1 MIKIAPSILAA
12 DLMNMKEE
20 IELVDNYGAEYIHI
34 DVMDGQY
41 VENIAF
47 GPNIVN
53 SLRPYTKK
61 TLDVHL
67 MISPV
72 IKYIDDFIKAGADI
86 ISFHPDADN
95 KNKEIIKQIKSN
107 NCKVGIAVHPK
118 INISDIEIFLDDIDC
133 VIVMTVVPGFGGQKF
148 MHSEVKKIT
157 ELDNIKKQKNLKF
170 EIEVDGGI
178 NHETGKICRDKNANS
193 IVIGKKNQKIFNC
206 FLIPKQVKNIETND
220 KIKAC

>member
-20 IELVDNYGAEYIHI
+20 IELVDNYGVEYIHI

-47 GPNIVN
+47 GPNIVK
-53 SLRPYTKK
+53 SLRPITKK
-61 TLDVHL
+61 ILDVHL
-67 MISPV
+67 MITPV
-72 IKYIDDFIKAGADI
+72 AKYIDAFIKAGADI
-86 ISFHPDADN
+86 ISFHPDAD
-95 KNKEIIKQIKSN
+95 KNSQDIIKQIKSN

-178 NHETGKICRDKNANS
+178 NYETGKICKDKNANVLVAGS
-193 IVIGKKNQKIFNC
+193 YIFSNGKENYKKMINS
-206 FLIPKQVKNIETND
+206 LR
-220 KIKAC
+220 

>member
-12 DLMNMKEE
+12 DLINMREE

-47 GPNIVN
+47 GPNIVK
-53 SLRPYTKK
+53 SLRPITKK
-61 TLDVHL
+61 ILDVHL
-67 MISPV
+67 MIMPV
-72 IKYIDDFIKAGADI
+72 AKYIDAFIKAGADI
-86 ISFHPDADN
+86 ISFHPDAD
-95 KNKEIIKQIKSN
+95 KNTQDIIKQIKSN

-157 ELDNIKKQKNLKF
+157 ELDSIKKQKNLKF

-178 NHETGKICRDKNANS
+178 NHETGKICRDKNADVLVAGSYIFSSGKENYKKMINS
-193 IVIGKKNQKIFNC
+193 
-206 FLIPKQVKNIETND
+206 LR
-220 KIKAC
+220 

>member
-1 MIKIAPSILAA
+1 MIKVAPSILAA

-20 IELVDNYGAEYIHI
+20 IELVDNYGAEFIHI

-47 GPNIVN
+47 GPNIVK
-53 SLRPYTKK
+53 SLRPITKK
-61 TLDVHL
+61 ILDVHL
-67 MISPV
+67 MITPV
-72 IKYIDDFIKAGADI
+72 AKYIDSFIKAGADI
-86 ISFHPDADN
+86 ISFHPDAD
-95 KNKEIIKQIKSN
+95 KNTQDIIKQIKSN

-157 ELDNIKKQKNLKF
+157 ELDNIKKKKNLKF

-178 NHETGKICRDKNANS
+178 NHETGKICRDKNANILVAGS
-193 IVIGKKNQKIFNC
+193 YIFSSGKENYKKMINS
-206 FLIPKQVKNIETND
+206 LR
-220 KIKAC
+220 

>member
-1 MIKIAPSILAA
+1 MKIAPSILAA

-47 GPNIVN
+47 GPNIVK
-53 SLRPYTKK
+53 SLRPITKK
-61 TLDVHL
+61 ILDVHL
-67 MISPV
+67 MITPV
-72 IKYIDDFIKAGADI
+72 AKYIDSFIKAGADI
-86 ISFHPDADN
+86 ISFHPDAD
-95 KNKEIIKQIKSN
+95 KNTQDIIKQIKSN

-178 NHETGKICRDKNANS
+178 NHETGKICREKNANVLVAGS
-193 IVIGKKNQKIFNC
+193 YIFSSGKENYKKMINS
-206 FLIPKQVKNIETND
+206 LR
-220 KIKAC
+220 

>member
-47 GPNIVN
+47 GPNIVK
-53 SLRPYTKK
+53 SLRPITKK
-61 TLDVHL
+61 ILDVHL
-67 MISPV
+67 MITPV
-72 IKYIDDFIKAGADI
+72 AKYIDAFIKAGADI
-86 ISFHPDADN
+86 ISFHPDAD
-95 KNKEIIKQIKSN
+95 KNSQDIIKQIKSN

-118 INISDIEIFLDDIDC
+118 INISDIEIFLDHIDS

-178 NHETGKICRDKNANS
+178 NHETGKICRDKNANVLVAGS
-193 IVIGKKNQKIFNC
+193 YIFSSGKENYKKMINS
-206 FLIPKQVKNIETND
+206 LR
-220 KIKAC
+220 

>member
-47 GPNIVN
+47 GPNIVK
-53 SLRPYTKK
+53 SLRPITKK

-72 IKYIDDFIKAGADI
+72 AKYIDAFIKAGADI
-86 ISFHPDADN
+86 ISFHPDAD
-95 KNKEIIKQIKSN
+95 KNTQDIIKQIKSN

-148 MHSEVKKIT
+148 MHSEVQKIT

-178 NHETGKICRDKNANS
+178 NHETGKICRDKNANVLVAGS
-193 IVIGKKNQKIFNC
+193 YIFSSGKENYKKMINS
-206 FLIPKQVKNIETND
+206 LR
-220 KIKAC
+220 

>member
-47 GPNIVN
+47 GPNIVK
-53 SLRPYTKK
+53 SLRPITKK
-61 TLDVHL
+61 ILDVHL
-67 MISPV
+67 MITPV
-72 IKYIDDFIKAGADI
+72 AKYIDAFIEAGADI
-86 ISFHPDADN
+86 ISFHPDAD
-95 KNKEIIKQIKSN
+95 KNTQDIIKQIKSN

-178 NHETGKICRDKNANS
+178 NHESGKICRDKNANILVAGS
-193 IVIGKKNQKIFNC
+193 YIFSSGKENYKKMINS
-206 FLIPKQVKNIETND
+206 LR
-220 KIKAC
+220 

>member
-47 GPNIVN
+47 GPNIVK
-53 SLRPYTKK
+53 SLRPITKK
-61 TLDVHL
+61 ILYVHL
-67 MISPV
+67 MITPV
-72 IKYIDDFIKAGADI
+72 AKYIDSFIKAGADI
-86 ISFHPDADN
+86 ISFHPDAD
-95 KNKEIIKQIKSN
+95 KNTQDIIKQIKSN

-118 INISDIEIFLDDIDC
+118 INISDIEIFLDEIDC

-148 MHSEVKKIT
+148 MHSEVQKIT

-178 NHETGKICRDKNANS
+178 NHETGKICREKNANVLVAGS
-193 IVIGKKNQKIFNC
+193 YIFSSGKENYKKMINS
-206 FLIPKQVKNIETND
+206 LR
-220 KIKAC
+220 

>member
-1 MIKIAPSILAA
+1 MIKVAPSILAA

-47 GPNIVN
+47 GPNIVK
-53 SLRPYTKK
+53 SLRPITKK
-61 TLDVHL
+61 ILDVHL
-67 MISPV
+67 MITPV
-72 IKYIDDFIKAGADI
+72 AKYIDAFIKAGADI
-86 ISFHPDADN
+86 ISFHPDAD
-95 KNKEIIKQIKSN
+95 KNNQDIIKQIRSN

-118 INISDIEIFLDDIDC
+118 IKISDIEIFLDYIDC

-157 ELDNIKKQKNLKF
+157 ELDIIKKQKNLKF

-178 NHETGKICRDKNANS
+178 NHETGKICRDKNANILVAGS
-193 IVIGKKNQKIFNC
+193 YIFSSGKENYKKMINS
-206 FLIPKQVKNIETND
+206 LR
-220 KIKAC
+220 

>member
-47 GPNIVN
+47 GPNIVK
-53 SLRPYTKK
+53 SLRPITKK
-61 TLDVHL
+61 ILDVHL
-67 MISPV
+67 MITPV
-72 IKYIDDFIKAGADI
+72 AKYIDTFIKAGADI
-86 ISFHPDADN
+86 ISFHPDADEN
-95 KNKEIIKQIKSN
+95 TQDIIKQIKSN

-118 INISDIEIFLDDIDC
+118 IKIRDIEILLDDIDC

-178 NHETGKICRDKNANS
+178 NHETGKICREKNANVLVAGS
-193 IVIGKKNQKIFNC
+193 YIFSSGKENYKKMINS
-206 FLIPKQVKNIETND
+206 LR
-220 KIKAC
+220 

>member
-47 GPNIVN
+47 GPNIVK
-53 SLRPYTKK
+53 SIRPLTKK
-61 TLDVHL
+61 VLDVHL
-67 MISPV
+67 MITPV
-72 IKYIDDFIKAGADI
+72 AKYIDSFIKAGADI
-86 ISFHPDADN
+86 ISFHPDAD
-95 KNKEIIKQIKSN
+95 KNTQDIIKQIKSN

-118 INISDIEIFLDDIDC
+118 INISDIEIFLDEIDC

-157 ELDNIKKQKNLKF
+157 ELDIIKKQKNLKF

-178 NHETGKICRDKNANS
+178 NHETGKICKDKNANILVAGS
-193 IVIGKKNQKIFNC
+193 YIFSSGKENYKKMINS
-206 FLIPKQVKNIETND
+206 LR
-220 KIKAC
+220 

>member
-47 GPNIVN
+47 GPNIVK
-53 SLRPYTKK
+53 SLRPITKK
-61 TLDVHL
+61 ILDVHL
-67 MISPV
+67 MITPV
-72 IKYIDDFIKAGADI
+72 AKYIDAFIKGGADI
-86 ISFHPDADN
+86 ISFHPDAD
-95 KNKEIIKQIKSN
+95 KNTQDIIKQIRSN

-118 INISDIEIFLDDIDC
+118 IKISDIEIFLDNIDC

-178 NHETGKICRDKNANS
+178 NHETGKICRDKNANVLVAGS
-193 IVIGKKNQKIFNC
+193 YIFSSGKENYKKMINS
-206 FLIPKQVKNIETND
+206 LR
-220 KIKAC
+220 

>member
-47 GPNIVN
+47 GPNIVK
-53 SLRPYTKK
+53 SLRPITKK
-61 TLDVHL
+61 ILDVHL
-67 MISPV
+67 MITPV
-72 IKYIDDFIKAGADI
+72 AKYIDSFIKAGADI
-86 ISFHPDADN
+86 ISFHPDAD
-95 KNKEIIKQIKSN
+95 KNTQDIIKQIKSN

-178 NHETGKICRDKNANS
+178 NHESGKICRDKNANILVAGS
-193 IVIGKKNQKIFNC
+193 YIFSNGKENYKKMIDS
-206 FLIPKQVKNIETND
+206 LR
-220 KIKAC
+220 

>member
-47 GPNIVN
+47 GPNIVK
-53 SLRPYTKK
+53 SLRPITKK
-61 TLDVHL
+61 ILDVHL
-67 MISPV
+67 MITPV
-72 IKYIDDFIKAGADI
+72 AKYIDAFIKAGSDI
-86 ISFHPDADN
+86 ISFHPDAD
-95 KNKEIIKQIKSN
+95 KNTQDIIKQIKSN

-118 INISDIEIFLDDIDC
+118 INISDIEIFLDNIDC

-148 MHSEVKKIT
+148 MHSEVNKII
-157 ELDNIKKQKNLKF
+157 ELHNIKKQKNLKF

-178 NHETGKICRDKNANS
+178 NYETGKICKDKNANILVAGS
-193 IVIGKKNQKIFNC
+193 YIFSSGKENYKKMINS
-206 FLIPKQVKNIETND
+206 LR
-220 KIKAC
+220 

>member
-41 VENIAF
+41 VKNIAF
-47 GPNIVN
+47 GPNIVK
-53 SLRPYTKK
+53 SLRPITKK
-61 TLDVHL
+61 ILDVHL
-67 MISPV
+67 MITPV
-72 IKYIDDFIKAGADI
+72 AKYIDAFIKAGSDI
-86 ISFHPDADN
+86 ISFHPDAD
-95 KNKEIIKQIKSN
+95 KNTQDIIKQIKSN

-148 MHSEVKKIT
+148 MHSEVNKIT
-157 ELDNIKKQKNLKF
+157 ELNNIKKQKNLKF

-178 NHETGKICRDKNANS
+178 NYETGKICRDKNANILVAGS
-193 IVIGKKNQKIFNC
+193 YIFSSGKENYKKMINS
-206 FLIPKQVKNIETND
+206 LR
-220 KIKAC
+220 

>member
-47 GPNIVN
+47 GPNIVK
-53 SLRPYTKK
+53 SLRPITKK
-61 TLDVHL
+61 ILDVHL
-67 MISPV
+67 MITPV
-72 IKYIDDFIKAGADI
+72 AKYIDAFIKAGADI
-86 ISFHPDADN
+86 ISFHPDAD
-95 KNKEIIKQIKSN
+95 KNTQDIIKQIKSN

-118 INISDIEIFLDDIDC
+118 INISDIEIFLDEIDC

-148 MHSEVKKIT
+148 MHSEINKIT
-157 ELDNIKKQKNLKF
+157 ELANIRKERNLNY

-178 NHETGKICRDKNANS
+178 NSETAQICKDANADVLVAGSYIFSNSKEDYKKIIDSLR
-193 IVIGKKNQKIFNC
+193 
-206 FLIPKQVKNIETND
+206 
-220 KIKAC
+220 

>member
-47 GPNIVN
+47 GPNIVK
-53 SLRPYTKK
+53 SIRPLTKK
-61 TLDVHL
+61 VLDVHL

-72 IKYIDDFIKAGADI
+72 AKYIDTFIKAGADI
-86 ISFHPDADN
+86 ISFHPDAD
-95 KNKEIIKQIKSN
+95 KNSKDIIKQIKSN

-118 INISDIEIFLDDIDC
+118 INISDIEIFLDAIDC

-178 NHETGKICRDKNANS
+178 NHETGKICRDKNANILVAGS
-193 IVIGKKNQKIFNC
+193 YIFSSGKENYKKMINS
-206 FLIPKQVKNIETND
+206 LR
-220 KIKAC
+220 

>member
-47 GPNIVN
+47 GPNIVK
-53 SLRPYTKK
+53 SLRPITKK
-61 TLDVHL
+61 ILDVHL
-67 MISPV
+67 MITPV
-72 IKYIDDFIKAGADI
+72 AKYIDSFIKAGADI
-86 ISFHPDADN
+86 ISFHPDAD
-95 KNKEIIKQIKSN
+95 KNTQDIIKQIKSN

-118 INISDIEIFLDDIDC
+118 INISDIEIFLDEIDC

-148 MHSEVKKIT
+148 MHSEVQKIT

-178 NHETGKICRDKNANS
+178 NHETGKICREKNANVLVAGS
-193 IVIGKKNQKIFNC
+193 YIFSSGKENYKKMINS
-206 FLIPKQVKNIETND
+206 LR
-220 KIKAC
+220 

>member
-47 GPNIVN
+47 GPNIVK
-53 SLRPYTKK
+53 SIRPLTKK
-61 TLDVHL
+61 VLDVHL
-67 MISPV
+67 MITPV
-72 IKYIDDFIKAGADI
+72 AKYIDAFIKAGADI
-86 ISFHPDADN
+86 ISFHPDAD
-95 KNKEIIKQIKSN
+95 KNTQDIIKQIRSN
-107 NCKVGIAVHPK
+107 NCKVGIAIHPK
-118 INISDIEIFLDDIDC
+118 IKISDIEIFLDAIDC

-178 NHETGKICRDKNANS
+178 NYETGKICKDKNANILVAGS
-193 IVIGKKNQKIFNC
+193 YIFSSGKENYKKMINS
-206 FLIPKQVKNIETND
+206 LR
-220 KIKAC
+220 

>member
-47 GPNIVN
+47 GPNIVK
-53 SLRPYTKK
+53 SIRPLTKK
-61 TLDVHL
+61 VLDVHL
-67 MISPV
+67 MITPV
-72 IKYIDDFIKAGADI
+72 AKYIDAFIEAGADI
-86 ISFHPDADN
+86 ISFHPDAD
-95 KNKEIIKQIKSN
+95 KNTQDIIKQIKSN

-118 INISDIEIFLDDIDC
+118 IKISDIEIFLDYIDC

-178 NHETGKICRDKNANS
+178 NHETGKICREKNANVLVAGS
-193 IVIGKKNQKIFNC
+193 YIFSSGKENYKKMINS
-206 FLIPKQVKNIETND
+206 LR
-220 KIKAC
+220 

>member
-20 IELVDNYGAEYIHI
+20 IELVDNCGAEYIHI

-47 GPNIVN
+47 GPNIVK
-53 SLRPYTKK
+53 SLRPITKK
-61 TLDVHL
+61 ILDVHL
-67 MISPV
+67 MITPV
-72 IKYIDDFIKAGADI
+72 AKYIDAFIKAGSDI
-86 ISFHPDADN
+86 ISFHPDAD
-95 KNKEIIKQIKSN
+95 KNTQDIIKQIKSN

-148 MHSEVKKIT
+148 MHSEVQKIT
-157 ELDNIKKQKNLKF
+157 ELDDIKKQKNLKF

-178 NHETGKICRDKNANS
+178 NYETGKICRDKNADVLVAGSYIFSSGKENYKKMINS
-193 IVIGKKNQKIFNC
+193 
-206 FLIPKQVKNIETND
+206 LR
-220 KIKAC
+220 

>member
-47 GPNIVN
+47 GPNIVK
-53 SLRPYTKK
+53 SLRPITKK
-61 TLDVHL
+61 ILDVHL
-67 MISPV
+67 MITPV
-72 IKYIDDFIKAGADI
+72 AKYIDSFIKAGADI
-86 ISFHPDADN
+86 ISFHPDAD
-95 KNKEIIKQIKSN
+95 KNTQDIIKQIKSN

-118 INISDIEIFLDDIDC
+118 INISDIEIFLDEIDC

-148 MHSEVKKIT
+148 MHSEVQKIT

-178 NHETGKICRDKNANS
+178 NQETGKICRDKNANVLVAGS
-193 IVIGKKNQKIFNC
+193 YIFSSGKENYKKMINS
-206 FLIPKQVKNIETND
+206 LR
-220 KIKAC
+220 

>member
-20 IELVDNYGAEYIHI
+20 IELVDKYGAELIHI

-47 GPNIVN
+47 GPNIVK
-53 SLRPYTKK
+53 SIRPLTKK
-61 TLDVHL
+61 VLDVHL
-67 MISPV
+67 MITPV
-72 IKYIDDFIKAGADI
+72 AKYIDAFIKAGADI
-86 ISFHPDADN
+86 ISFHPDAD
-95 KNKEIIKQIKSN
+95 KNNQDIIKQIRSN
-107 NCKVGIAVHPK
+107 NCKVGIAIHPK
-118 INISDIEIFLDDIDC
+118 IKISDIEIFLDDIDS

-148 MHSEVKKIT
+148 MHSEVKKIS

-178 NHETGKICRDKNANS
+178 NHETAKICRDKNANILVAGS
-193 IVIGKKNQKIFNC
+193 YIFSSGKENYKKMINS
-206 FLIPKQVKNIETND
+206 LR
-220 KIKAC
+220 

>member
-47 GPNIVN
+47 GPNIVK
-53 SLRPYTKK
+53 SLRPITNKM
-61 TLDVHL
+61 LDVHL
-67 MISPV
+67 MITPV
-72 IKYIDDFIKAGADI
+72 AKYVDAFIKAGADI
-86 ISFHPDADN
+86 ISFHPDAD
-95 KNKEIIKQIKSN
+95 KNTQDIIKQIKSN

-118 INISDIEIFLDDIDC
+118 IKISDIEIFLDYIDC

-178 NHETGKICRDKNANS
+178 NYETGKICKDKNANILVAGS
-193 IVIGKKNQKIFNC
+193 YIFSSGKENYKKMINS
-206 FLIPKQVKNIETND
+206 LR
-220 KIKAC
+220 